1 MSGAY
6 DFDFL
11 ERTPSVCEREGGKG
25 LARMALHLEAMSLDA
40 TDVESASHAVR
51 QSTEIRSVA
60 SEDHS
65 SREVFKE
72 AQELL
77 VQVLSIL
84 NNPICESHP
93 SAVWSLRLARAHTLT
108 LLDQVAKLVDLP

>member
-1 MSGAY
+1 
-6 DFDFL
+6 
-11 ERTPSVCEREGGKG
+11 
-25 LARMALHLEAMSLDA
+25 MALHHEARILDA
-40 TDVESASHAVR
+40 TDVESASSQAVG
-51 QSTEIRSVA
+51 QSSEIRSAA
-60 SEDHS
+60 SDDHS

-108 LLDQVAKLVDLP
+108 LLDQVARLVDLP